1 MKERDLNAIP
11 DSLGPPR
18 WLSGKEFAC
27 QCRRF
32 GFSPWIRKIPWRRK
46 WQPTLIFLPGKF
58 QGQRSLVGYSPRGC
72 KELDMVEQLNMY
84 PPWFSS
90 QGPDLHLLLIPV
102 FTFIIKLLR
111 QPWISL
117 PCSNLFSAHN
127 HPSCSCQSHLS
138 VTYTYSCRYHL
149 KQIG

>member
-1 MKERDLNAIP
+1 MCSHLRSTFTHPLFSEKAFLKAFLKPEILLQQWVMKERDLNAIP

-72 KELDMVEQLNMY
+72 KELDTIERLHFHFHFHIMKCEGIEKELKWHSFVSFL
-84 PPWFSS
+84 SS
-90 QGPDLHLLLIPV
+90 LI
-102 FTFIIKLLR
+102 
-111 QPWISL
+111 
-117 PCSNLFSAHN
+117 
-127 HPSCSCQSHLS
+127 
-138 VTYTYSCRYHL
+138 
-149 KQIG
+149 